1 MEDFTNKGVREKT
14 VVDVK
19 KLLAKKWTMIMPII
33 WIAYLIAYMDRV
45 NIGLAQLSMGSDLGI
60 TAAEFG
66 LASGIFFIGYFILE
80 IPGTYI
86 VERWSARKWIMR
98 IMVTWGVVAVIT
110 GFIQNVI
117 QLYILRFLLGL
128 MEASFFPGIIVYI
141 THWFTEDE
149 RARAVSLFMSA
160 IPISTVVAAPI
171 SGLLLGVN
179 WGGLAGW
186 RWVFIAEGIPAIIWG
201 FVILF
206 ALRDWPRE
214 AKWLTQE
221 ERDYLEK
228 KYVEEKNSIPQERVK
243 SIKRGLSH
251 PWVILLAVI
260 YFCNVTGNYALG
272 FWVPTIIK
280 ELTGASNILV
290 GVLTAVSYAIGA
302 ISMVLV
308 GRHSDRTGERFYH
321 FAIPMIISF
330 IGMLIV
336 SLAAN
341 MAIISYIG
349 IIMAVAGIY
358 PAVSVFWPVP
368 QTTLAGEARA
378 VAVGLVNSVGNLG
391 GFVGPFIVG
400 LLTSITGSYNAGT
413 LVLSSLFLLGAIL
426 HLILRSQVLKS
437 KMKGK

>member
-171 SGLLLGVN
+171 SGLL
-179 WGGLAGW
+179 
-186 RWVFIAEGIPAIIWG
+186 
-201 FVILF
+201 
-206 ALRDWPRE
+206 
-214 AKWLTQE
+214 
-221 ERDYLEK
+221 
-228 KYVEEKNSIPQERVK
+228 
-243 SIKRGLSH
+243 
-251 PWVILLAVI
+251 
-260 YFCNVTGNYALG
+260 
-272 FWVPTIIK
+272 
-280 ELTGASNILV
+280 
-290 GVLTAVSYAIGA
+290 
-302 ISMVLV
+302 
-308 GRHSDRTGERFYH
+308 
-321 FAIPMIISF
+321 
-330 IGMLIV
+330 
-336 SLAAN
+336 
-341 MAIISYIG
+341 
-349 IIMAVAGIY
+349 
-358 PAVSVFWPVP
+358 
-368 QTTLAGEARA
+368 
-378 VAVGLVNSVGNLG
+378 
-391 GFVGPFIVG
+391 
-400 LLTSITGSYNAGT
+400 
-413 LVLSSLFLLGAIL
+413 
-426 HLILRSQVLKS
+426 
-437 KMKGK
+437 